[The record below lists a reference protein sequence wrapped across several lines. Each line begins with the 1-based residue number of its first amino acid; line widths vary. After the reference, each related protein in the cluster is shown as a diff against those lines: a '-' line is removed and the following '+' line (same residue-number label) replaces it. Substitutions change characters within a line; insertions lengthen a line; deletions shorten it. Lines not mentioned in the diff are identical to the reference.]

1 MKRRR
6 LERTVSALK
15 PLRVAGRNQDLSGC
29 EEPKICHRGGGL
41 LAPKCAGAR
50 ARACQGS
57 SLPCA
62 EEQALRQDLFLL
74 RANT

>member
-15 PLRVAGRNQDLSGC
+15 PVLIAGRDQSLSGC
-29 EEPKICHRGGGL
+29 DEPKICHRGGGVL
-41 LAPKCAGAR
+41 DPKYAGAR
-50 ARACQGS
+50 AKICQGS

-62 EEQALRQDLFLL
+62 EEQALCKDIFLL

>member
-15 PLRVAGRNQDLSGC
+15 PVLIAGRDQSLSGC
-29 EEPKICHRGGGL
+29 EEPKICHRGGGIFGL
-41 LAPKCAGAR
+41 KYAGAR